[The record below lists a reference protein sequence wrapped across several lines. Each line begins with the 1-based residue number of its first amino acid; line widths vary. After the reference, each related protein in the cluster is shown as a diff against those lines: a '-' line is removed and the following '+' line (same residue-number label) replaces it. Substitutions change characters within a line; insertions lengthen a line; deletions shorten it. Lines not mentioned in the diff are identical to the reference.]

1 MNRIP
6 RIPIFYVVTRGGRR
20 TTQVDFWTRDRAEE
34 EAARI
39 RKRLKKWSDPDYTR
53 IEIIK
58 TTHPESIT

>member
-1 MNRIP
+1 MKRAP

-20 TTQVDFWTRDRAEE
+20 TTPTDFWTRDRAED

-39 RKRLKKWSDPDYTR
+39 RKRLREWNDPDHRR

-58 TTHPESIT
+58 TTTPESIT